1 MRAEPFSYILYY
13 TVLTFRAA
21 VSCICR
27 FGSASSGASASLE
40 LDIGSSGPFY
50 DMMGNITVYNRQDD
64 CQDMLQCFGL
74 ELYSELNDF
83 LEAQRFS
90 GPNQKVYVL
99 FFYRPPPPP
108 RCVQVALLCCCA
120 IHVQLAPRPTGPG
133 CSFDDWSSDATVQG
147 TGLL

>member
-1 MRAEPFSYILYY
+1 M
-13 TVLTFRAA
+13 
-21 VSCICR
+21 CR

-40 LDIGSSGPFY
+40 LDIGTSGPYY
-50 DMMGNITVYNRQDD
+50 DMMDNITVYNRQDD

-74 ELYSELNDF
+74 ELYSEQNEF
-83 LEAQRFS
+83 LEQQRFS

-120 IHVQLAPRPTGPG
+120 AVPG
-133 CSFDDWSSDATVQG
+133 CSFDDLSSDATLQG
-147 TGLL
+147 AGLLRPIKGFHH